1 MTGKAIKVRAEKK
14 ENVALLFLD
23 NPPANTMDRETL
35 EALDEAVA
43 SAMETPEIRV
53 LIITGAGN
61 RFFAAGAEIRELA
74 RFDSNS
80 GREAVLQVKAVLHR
94 LRTGPKPVI
103 AAING
108 LAPGGGL
115 ELALGCDI
123 RVASEEAKLGLPEIK
138 LGVMPGAGGT
148 QFLPRLVGLGKSFEL
163 LTTGDLI
170 SAREALSLGLIERVV
185 PYAKLLEDAM
195 ELAKRLAR
203 QAPLALSAI
212 KQSVY
217 DTLRYPL
224 KDALFL
230 ETERF
235 SRLCDTEDKAEGVAA
250 FLERREPV
258 FEGK

>member
-1 MTGKAIKVRAEKK
+1 MKVRVEQMEK
-14 ENVALLFLD
+14 VVLLILD

-53 LIITGAGN
+53 LIITGAGK

-74 RFDSNS
+74 RFDSEK
-80 GREAVLQVKAVLHR
+80 GREAVSHVKTVLHR
-94 LRTGPKPVI
+94 LRSGPKPVI

-138 LGVMPGAGGT
+138 LGVMPAAGGT
-148 QFLPRLVGLGKSFEL
+148 QFLPRLVGLGRAFEL
-163 LTTGDLI
+163 LATGDLI
-170 SAREALSLGLIERVV
+170 SAREALSMRLIERVV
-185 PYAKLLEDAM
+185 PNDQLLEEAT
-195 ELAKRLAR
+195 ELARRLAQ
-203 QAPLALSAI
+203 QAPLALAAI

-224 KDALFL
+224 KMGLFL

-235 SRLCDTEDKAEGVAA
+235 SRLCDTLDKAEGVVA
-250 FLERREPV
+250 FLERRKPV
-258 FEGK
+258 FEGR

>member
-1 MTGKAIKVRAEKK
+1 MKVRVEKV
-14 ENVALLFLD
+14 EEVALLILD
-23 NPPANTMDRETL
+23 NPPANTMDRETMTQ
-35 EALDEAVA
+35 LDQAVA
-43 SAMETPEIRV
+43 SGMETPEIRV
-53 LIITGAGN
+53 LILTGAGK

-74 RFDSNS
+74 RFDSSS
-80 GREAVLQVKAVLHR
+80 GRETVMQVKTVLHR

-123 RVASEEAKLGLPEIK
+123 RIASEEAKVGLPEIK
-138 LGVMPGAGGT
+138 LGVMPAAGGT
-148 QFLPRLVGLGKSFEL
+148 QFLPRLVGLGKAFEL
-163 LTTGDLI
+163 LTTGDLLP
-170 SAREALSLGLIERVV
+170 AREALSLGLIERVV
-185 PYAKLLEDAM
+185 PYAKLLEEAM

-203 QAPLALSAI
+203 QAPLALTAI

-224 KDALFL
+224 KEGLLL

-235 SRLCDTEDKAEGVAA
+235 SRLCDTRDKAEGVAA

-258 FEGK
+258 FEGR